1 MSLRNAIDAATARL
15 AAVPNIKNV
24 YSYRREARSM
34 DQFLALFKDPTA
46 KNIHAWMVT
55 REATATVD
63 EESQAYSRTHTIVML
78 GYLSVNDLANSE
90 GTFQDLIEDACAAF
104 DPLNARQYG
113 GQFNWSTGLSVD
125 GPTTLMYGAVLCHA
139 CKLTTNIREYPLI

>member
-1 MSLRNAIDAATARL
+1 MSLRNAIARVTERL
-15 AAVPNIKNV
+15 AAVPDIKNV
-24 YSYRREARSM
+24 YSYRREARDIQKFM
-34 DQFLALFKDPTA
+34 QLFKDPAA

-78 GYLSVNDLANSE
+78 GYLSVNDAENSE

-104 DPLNARQYG
+104 DPLKARQYDG
-113 GQFNWSTGLSVD
+113 EFNWSTGVSVD

-139 CKLTTNIREYPLI
+139 AKLTTKIREYPLT